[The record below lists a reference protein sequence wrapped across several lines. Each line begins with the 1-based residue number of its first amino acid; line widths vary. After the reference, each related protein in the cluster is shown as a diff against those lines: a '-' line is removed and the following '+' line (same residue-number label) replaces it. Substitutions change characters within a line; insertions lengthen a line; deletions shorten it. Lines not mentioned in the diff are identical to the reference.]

1 MIDAVQPLDNQ
12 GRLISPE
19 AGIILSNEKTL
30 IASNTT
36 AAVPLFRLTG
46 SVYVFGI
53 WGIITTV
60 LSSNI
65 TAAYLRL
72 NDQTA
77 QSDITLATGTT
88 LSSAALASLLIK
100 KGLAGAAIT
109 LLTSAQERV
118 SEPTALETQIFSPFI
133 IVKKPAANTDIEF
146 VYSTTNT
153 PATGRIKFYARYF
166 PLSDDG
172 ALVAV

>member
-1 MIDAVQPLDNQ
+1 MIDAQQPIDNQ
-12 GRLISPE
+12 GNLIYPDQ
-19 AGIILSNEKTL
+19 GIINSVEKTL
-30 IASNTT
+30 SANNATL
-36 AAVPLFRLTG
+36 AVPLFRITG
-46 SVYVFGI
+46 IVHVFGI
-53 WGIITTV
+53 WAVVTTV
-60 LSSNI
+60 LGSNV

-77 QSDITLATGTT
+77 QSDITLATGVT
-88 LSSAALASLLIK
+88 LSSAAVGSLLIK
-100 KGLAGAAIT
+100 KGLAGAALT

-118 SEPTALETQIFSPFI
+118 SEPTTLETLLFSQFAL
-133 IVKKPAANTDIEF
+133 VKKPGANTDIEF

-153 PATGRIKFYARYF
+153 PTSGKIKFYARYF